1 MTNPSKGNM
10 PTNNNSGN
18 NQSKP
23 NNPNKMH
30 YKVLLDVD
38 LVPYEKEDQLT
49 LLVELTAPSSPKQAS
64 RPGQAVQCV
73 IDRSGSMSGE
83 RLEAAKGSILR
94 LVDRLAPQDSFGVV
108 AFDDTA
114 LVIAPMRPMADH
126 HIPSLKRAIA
136 SMDTGGSTDIS
147 AGFLLGLREVARPQA
162 PGGSTLL
169 LVSDGQANSGER
181 DPEFFRDVASKSAT
195 ERIQSSSIGVGNGYD
210 ETILEAI
217 AQGGGGAH
225 RFANTVD
232 EAIGAIAAEVDDL
245 LEKTVVNAVLRISPT
260 PMMQGAPSIEM
271 LQRLPHWKEKEDYV
285 IQLGDFHAGEERRFL
300 IVLNVPQMQSLGLA
314 QIATITIE
322 YLDLNARSEVSISMP
337 VNVNVVPDDVA
348 KGRIQDPIVK
358 AERLILEAQSEKER
372 AADEMRQGEG
382 KKASMRLK
390 KTAER
395 LRRQAAEIPANDER
409 SAESLRIIRSEAD
422 EMQALAESAE
432 NDDALYSS
440 KRMRESFSQNSRSR
454 KPRNKP
460 DSTSN

>member
-1 MTNPSKGNM
+1 
-10 PTNNNSGN
+10 
-18 NQSKP
+18 
-23 NNPNKMH
+23 MH

-38 LVPYEKEDQLT
+38 LVPYEKEDEVT
-49 LLVELTAPSSPKQAS
+49 LLVELTAPSSEKQAS

-73 IDRSGSMSGE
+73 IDRSGSMSGD

-114 LVIAPMRPMADH
+114 LVIAPMRTMADH

-136 SMDTGGSTDIS
+136 QMDTGGSTDIS
-147 AGFLLGLREVARPQA
+147 AGFLLGLREVGRTQA
-162 PGGSTLL
+162 QGGSTLL

-195 ERIQSSSIGVGNGYD
+195 DRIQSSSIGVGSGYD

-232 EAIGAIAAEVDDL
+232 EAIGAIASEVDDL

-271 LQRLPHWKEKEDYV
+271 LQRLPHWKDGDDYV
-285 IQLGDFHAGEERRFL
+285 LQLGDFHSGEQRRFVVAL
-300 IVLNVPQMQSLGLA
+300 KVPQMQSLGLA

-322 YLDLNARSEVSISMP
+322 YLDLNAKSEISIAMP
-337 VNVNVVPDDVA
+337 VNVNVVPGDMA
-348 KGRIQDPIVK
+348 KGRIADSIVK
-358 AERLILEAQSEKER
+358 AERLILEAQSEKE
-372 AADEMRQGEG
+372 AAAEEIRQGEG
-382 KKASMRLK
+382 KKASKRLK

-395 LRRQAAEIPANDER
+395 LLRQAAEIPANDER
-409 SAESLRIIRSEAD
+409 SAESLRIIRDEAD
-422 EMQALAESAE
+422 EMQQLAENAE
-432 NDDALYSS
+432 FHDADYSS
-440 KRMRESFSQNSRSR
+440 KLMRESLSNRSRSR
-454 KPRNKP
+454 NPRKRN
-460 DSTSN
+460 DSQ